1 MFGMSLPDPDQLQ
14 GTLVDFALL
23 ELIRQHRLSFQPLWT
38 VDSWVKLMIW
48 LALNCGL
55 STDKESFE
63 HFAQALGERITTRM
77 RRTFFEREL
86 GDLELHVLADPA
98 DAQVLLLSQAPQDPS
113 VLAPECLTRALK
125 RVDLLELVSA
135 DRSEWQALDGV
146 VAIPWKRPES

>member
-38 VDSWVKLMIW
+38 VDSWAKLMIW

-55 STDKESFE
+55 PSDTESFE
-63 HFAQALGERITTRM
+63 HFAHSLGERITTRM

-98 DAQVLLLSQAPQDPS
+98 DAQVLLLSQAPQDVS
-113 VLAPECLTRALK
+113 VLSPDRLARALE
-125 RVDLLELVSA
+125 RIDLLELVSA
-135 DRSEWQALDGV
+135 DRSQWQTLDGV